1 MGAKHNYIHTQRI
14 KARRE
19 ELGVSLERL
28 GQLVSAKPES
38 LAKFEIGKTDIPA
51 RYISKIAEALS
62 TSADYLLGMTEKEE
76 LRDDELSRQEREI
89 LRIFRTKNHAER
101 SKIIELARR
110 Y

>member
-1 MGAKHNYIHTQRI
+1 MGAKHDHIHTQRI

-19 ELGVSLERL
+19 QLGVSLERL
-28 GQLVSAKPES
+28 GKLVGARPIS
-38 LAKFEIGKTDIPA
+38 LKKFENGQTDIPA
-51 RYISKIAEALS
+51 RYIPHIAAALS
-62 TSADYLLGMTEKEE
+62 TSADYLLGMTDKEE
-76 LRDDELSRQEREI
+76 LGDDELSRQEREI